1 MNLKSITEIIEKAK
15 PNAKTTTINNY
26 ASNLKA
32 LMKIFE
38 EGDLNFL
45 TKFKEVEEKL
55 SKKHY
60 TSRRNY
66 YNSIIVYLQ
75 ALGKHKNVLADYI
88 DMRDDLNEQYQKEQ
102 STGLISEKQKPNFI
116 TFEELMEGIKR
127 MEVELRGFKKDQK
140 IKEKQKKMMLLQIY
154 MIFQI
159 HARLPMRNDLAGME
173 AIKKGDYN
181 KLTDAEKK
189 KTNWLVIEK
198 NKLFMSLN
206 QYKTNAKYKE
216 IKFIVPKDLEKL
228 LRAYLRINGTGV
240 LFKTATGNPITRNV
254 LSQLLL
260 KYSKK
265 YMEGKKISSTMLR
278 KIVLSDKF
286 GESNKEQEQMAKI
299 AGHSVA
305 TMNDVYIKDKD

>member
-75 ALGKHKNVLADYI
+75 ALDKHKNVLADYI

-127 MEVELRGFKKDQK
+127 MEVELRGFKKDPK

-228 LRAYLRINGTGV
+228 LRAYLKINGTGV